1 MQATITSSF
10 ANITRLKL
18 LVCLGKGD
26 KNVTELIGNCGLSQS
41 AVSQHL
47 EKLRKARLVSTR
59 RNGKEIIYKLTSK
72 KSAHIADDILKFT
85 KEVISK

>member
-18 LVCLGKGD
+18 LVCLGNGD
-26 KNVTELIGNCGLSQS
+26 KNVTELIGSCGLSQS

-47 EKLRKARLVSTR
+47 ERLRRAKLVSTK

-72 KSAHIADDILKFT
+72 KSAQIADDLLKFT

>member
-18 LVCLGKGD
+18 LVCLGNGD
-26 KNVTELIGNCGLSQS
+26 KNVTELIGSCGLSQS

-47 EKLRKARLVSTR
+47 ERLRRAKLVSTK
-59 RNGKEIIYKLTSK
+59 RNGKEIIYRLTSK
-72 KSAHIADDILKFT
+72 KSARIADDLLKFT